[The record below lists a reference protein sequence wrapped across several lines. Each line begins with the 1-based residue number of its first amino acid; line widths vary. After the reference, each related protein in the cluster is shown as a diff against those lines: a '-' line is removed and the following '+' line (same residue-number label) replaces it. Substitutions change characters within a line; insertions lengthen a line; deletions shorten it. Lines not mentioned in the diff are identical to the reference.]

1 MNVGLIIIVILGL
14 IIFAFVSK
22 NRTENNVKI
31 KNNGTDTLDN
41 NIIEDKF
48 FERVSS
54 GETRLPF
61 LKIDNQ
67 FDLMFIKSLFQSEQI
82 PYYIDFEHISKVRP
96 GMMIGDLGNYNLLYI
111 LENDYDDALEVIHT
125 YLENKINEY
134 NGKDEKGKH
143 LIEILFSNW
152 KVPSAGDIDGLRI
165 LYKSNN
171 ESIKFR
177 KRIEKLIELKK
188 RGNENI

>member
-1 MNVGLIIIVILGL
+1 MNIGLIVIVIFGL
-14 IIFAFVSK
+14 IIFAFFSK
-22 NRTENNVKI
+22 YRTENNVQI

-41 NIIEDKF
+41 NIIEDEF
-48 FERVSS
+48 FERVSL

-67 FDLMFIKSLFQSEQI
+67 FDLIFIKSLFQSEQI

-111 LENDYDDALEVIHT
+111 LENDYDDALKVVHT
-125 YLENKINEY
+125 YLENKMNEY

-152 KVPSAGDIDGLRI
+152 KVPSAGDIDGFRI

-171 ESIKFR
+171 EAIEFKQ
-177 KRIEKLIELKK
+177 RIEKIIDLKK
-188 RGNENI
+188 MENENI